1 MPLREIL
8 QKKDD
13 IHYTTNGQ
21 YATGMSAPMSPPGPA
36 VPEIRFVASD
46 TTTSDE
52 IITSPVIFDE
62 DDYDRRLDPSR
73 PSSAS
78 SSPRKSMNF
87 LRRSSRSPSNEFSTE
102 GATLASPTSPTG
114 RPRRLSQ
121 LLHLDRSGSRSP
133 SPVSAHIPADLPHV
147 DDGLGDAQ
155 DREAQW
161 EKRAT
166 VLVQNPN
173 FGGGLSPSSSFHGDQ
188 SGSSFGSGT
197 RSRSSSRGAVDST
210 GDVCA
215 AIRMFDCL
223 VVNGCR
229 LIFKRRFVFT
239 NLEVRHI
246 IYIYTQ
252 QILTC
257 YHRTRS
263 LYQNVRP
270 ISRPERRQ
278 PRPKPSSLWPRLT
291 VPPIPLPSPIHP
303 Y

>member
-21 YATGMSAPMSPPGPA
+21 YATGVSTPMSPPGPA

-46 TTTSDE
+46 TTSNE
-52 IITSPVIFDE
+52 VITSPVIFDE

-78 SSPRKSMNF
+78 SSSPRKSMNF

-102 GATLASPTSPTG
+102 GTTLASPTSPTG

-133 SPVSAHIPADLPHV
+133 SPVSAHIPADLPQV

-166 VLVQNPN
+166 VLVQNPK
-173 FGGGLSPSSSFHGDQ
+173 FGGGLSPSSSFYGDQ
-188 SGSSFGSGT
+188 SGSSFGSSFGSGT
-197 RSRSSSRGAVDST
+197 RSRSSSRGAVDSG
-210 GDVCA
+210 GDVSA
-215 AIRMFDCL
+215 AIRMFGCL
-223 VVNGCR
+223 AVNACR
-229 LIFKRRFVFT
+229 LISKRQFVFMK
-239 NLEVRHI
+239 LEVRH
-246 IYIYTQ
+246 
-252 QILTC
+252 
-257 YHRTRS
+257 R
-263 LYQNVRP
+263 
-270 ISRPERRQ
+270 
-278 PRPKPSSLWPRLT
+278 
-291 VPPIPLPSPIHP
+291 IHIHAQR

>member
-21 YATGMSAPMSPPGPA
+21 YATGMSAPLSPPGPA

-46 TTTSDE
+46 TTSDE
-52 IITSPVIFDE
+52 VITSPVVFDE
-62 DDYDRRLDPSR
+62 DEYDRKLDPSR

-78 SSPRKSMNF
+78 SSSPRKSMNI
-87 LRRSSRSPSNEFSTE
+87 LRRLSRSPSDESSAE

-133 SPVSAHIPADLPHV
+133 SPVSAHIPADLPQI
-147 DDGLGDAQ
+147 DDGIGDAQ
-155 DREAQW
+155 DQEAQW

-173 FGGGLSPSSSFHGDQ
+173 FGRGLSPSSSFYGDR
-188 SGSSFGSGT
+188 SASSLGSGSGT
-197 RSRSSSRGAVDST
+197 RSRSSSRGAVDSS

-215 AIRMFDCL
+215 VIRTFYYL

-229 LIFKRRFVFT
+229 SISKRQFVFMR
-239 NLEVRHI
+239 LEV
-246 IYIYTQ
+246 
-252 QILTC
+252 
-257 YHRTRS
+257 
-263 LYQNVRP
+263 
-270 ISRPERRQ
+270 
-278 PRPKPSSLWPRLT
+278 
-291 VPPIPLPSPIHP
+291 
-303 Y
+303 